1 MDVLRETSIATNVN
15 TDYKKFVTVSNS
27 LPTIFVDVEIH
38 EFIFCIYPNI
48 LSKNFSKN
56 IDPVLI
62 TGKEHKKV
70 KKLF

>member
-1 MDVLRETSIATNVN
+1 MEVLRETSIAVNVN
-15 TDYKKFVTVSNS
+15 TDYKNFVTASNS
-27 LPTIFVDVEIH
+27 LPTIFVDVETH

-48 LSKNFSKN
+48 ISKNFSKN

-62 TGKEHKKV
+62 TGKEHKNV